1 MSPSRGDVVMWWSTR
16 VALPIVGLALLAFAI
31 GRSSF
36 DRASLVPFFDVET
49 GVFPMR
55 RDWFFEDVLHIGG
68 KYFVLVFTALL
79 AIGAVI
85 GWRKPRWS
93 EHARRAAY
101 LVLCFLA
108 TVGIAGAWK
117 ELANQVTPWDTIG
130 FGGKKIWPGS
140 LGRES
145 IWDIVGSPGAHAS
158 SGFAWISLFFVG
170 ASLGARSRWPWLAPG
185 LLLGLLFALGQH
197 TRGAHQPSHEPWS
210 MAIAWLVACAFA
222 LLFRRLGL
230 MSWSEIPTGGHDGR
244 SERLDS
250 ALPWI
255 VGSSIGFC
263 GVAFFATDMFTEQV
277 DKSYPRIHAWFEVVE
292 LSVTALGLGI
302 GGWLLTEKILS
313 MRRREKQSLEAER
326 ERRFQVLGRMAASVA
341 HEVRNPLQTVR
352 LIVDEQRHEVAGL
365 RDHPLQAEFESCLE
379 RIDRAVDLVY
389 RLARPESGEADR
401 VDLALTTRESVVAL
415 SRIAPDRVRFVWE
428 REPPQ
433 AIVNSSRS
441 ALRIVIDN
449 LLRNAVEASP
459 DGGTVEL
466 GLREHDDSW
475 TLDIRNRG
483 SLSAPKSVGGSSPAR
498 GLGLGVP
505 ISRQIAGNAG
515 GGIEMNERDGFVT
528 CTLRW
533 PRAEE
538 VEA

>member
-1 MSPSRGDVVMWWSTR
+1 MSPDRRSKIAWWSTHA
-16 VALPIVGLALLAFAI
+16 ALPVVGLGVLAFAI

-36 DRASLVPFFDVET
+36 DRASLEPFFDEVS
-49 GVFPMR
+49 GVFPLR
-55 RDWFFEDVLHIGG
+55 RDWFFEDVLHLGG
-68 KYFVLVFTALL
+68 KFFVVAFTAILG
-79 AIGAVI
+79 IGAAI

-101 LVLCFLA
+101 LVVCLLA

-117 ELANQVTPWDTIG
+117 NLADQVTPWDTLG
-130 FGGKKIWPGS
+130 FGGRKPWPGS
-140 LGRES
+140 LGRQS

-158 SGFAWISLFFVG
+158 SGFAWMSLFFVG
-170 ASLGARSRWPWLAPG
+170 ASLGARSRWLWLAPG
-185 LLLGLLFALGQH
+185 LLLGLLFAAGQH
-197 TRGAHQPSHEPWS
+197 ARGAHQPSHEPWS
-210 MAIAWLVACAFA
+210 IAIAWLVACSFA
-222 LLFRRLGL
+222 ALFRHLGW
-230 MSWSEIPTGGHDGR
+230 MPWSEAPAAEHESR
-244 SERLDS
+244 AQRLDP

-255 VGSSIGFC
+255 LGSSFAFC
-263 GVAFFATDMFTEQV
+263 GVAFFATDLITGQV
-277 DKSYPRIHAWFEVVE
+277 DKRFPRIHAWFEVVE
-292 LSVTALGLGI
+292 LTVTALGLGI
-302 GGWLLTEKILS
+302 GAWLLTEKILS
-313 MRRREKQSLEAER
+313 MRRREKLSLEAER

-389 RLARPESGEADR
+389 RLARPESGEVDR
-401 VDLALTTRESVVAL
+401 VDLTLATRESVVAL
-415 SRIAPDRVRFVWE
+415 SRVAPDRVRFVWE
-428 REPPQ
+428 RDPPR
-433 AIVNSSRS
+433 AMVNSSRS

-466 GLREHDDSW
+466 AVRPQDDSW
-475 TLDIRNRG
+475 TLEIRNRG
-483 SLSAPKSVGGSSPAR
+483 SLSAPKSAGNSSQDR

-515 GGIEMNERDGFVT
+515 GGIEISEREGLVT

-533 PRAEE
+533 PRAEGLD
-538 VEA
+538 A